1 MRGGTLAGFPEPLRG
16 IPVRER
22 PLTPSPPPI
31 LPPSLAHR
39 GRNPIRKGRG
49 WKWQELSNVYKP
61 GFRPCRSPLSPPPAS
76 QCNGSPSRPSSA
88 ALRSLATAT
97 RPRRG
102 VPRREL
108 LVLVAERAKKGV
120 GR

>member
-61 GFRPCRSPLSPPPAS
+61 GFRPCRSPLSPPPREPVQREPFTPLLGRAPFLGD
-76 QCNGSPSRPSSA
+76 CNA
-88 ALRSLATAT
+88 AAEGRAAT
-97 RPRRG
+97 
-102 VPRREL
+102 
-108 LVLVAERAKKGV
+108 
-120 GR
+120 